1 MKVLIVDDEDLIVQ
15 DLSIE
20 VKELFPEASIE
31 VASSAEA
38 VLSPPLNKKQFD
50 VAMLDIDMPGMDGL
64 VLAKKL
70 IERLPSINI
79 IFVTGHG
86 EYALDAHELYCSA
99 FLLKPVGLRKLKKAF
114 ENLRKPFLD
123 VAPDFY
129 AKHYQGNAVIGK
141 RIESFRKQRGLS
153 RQEVADLMFVT
164 RQTIY
169 RWEQGERIP
178 DVLTLENLAKVL
190 GVSLSHILDEHE

>member
-1 MKVLIVDDEDLIVQ
+1 MNVLIVDDEELIVN
-15 DLSIE
+15 DLVVE
-20 VKELFPEASIE
+20 VKGLYPEASID

-38 VLSPPLNKKQFD
+38 VLAPPLDKKSFD

-70 IERLPSINI
+70 TERLPSINI

-86 EYALDAHELYCSA
+86 EYALDALELYCSA
-99 FLLKPVGLRKLKKAF
+99 FLLKPVGTRKLKKAF
-114 ENLRKPFLD
+114 ENLRKPFLN
-123 VAPDFY
+123 VTSDFY
-129 AKHYQGNAVIGK
+129 TKHYQGNAVIGK
-141 RIESFRKQRGLS
+141 KIESFRKQRGLS
-153 RQEVADLMFVT
+153 RQEIADLMTVT

-178 DVLTLENLAKVL
+178 DVLTLERLARIL
-190 GVSLSHILDEHE
+190 GVELTHLLDE

>member
-1 MKVLIVDDEDLIVQ
+1 MNILIVDDEELILNDLVV
-15 DLSIE
+15 E
-20 VKELFPEASIE
+20 VKELYPEASID
-31 VASSAEA
+31 VVTSAEE
-38 VLSPPLNKKQFD
+38 VLSPPLNKKNFD

-70 IERLPSINI
+70 TDRLPSINI

-99 FLLKPVGLRKLKKAF
+99 FLLKPVGIRKLKKAF

-123 VAPDFY
+123 VSQDFY
-129 AKHYQGNAVIGK
+129 TKHYQGNAVIGK
-141 RIESFRKQRGLS
+141 NIENYRKQRGLS
-153 RQEVADLMFVT
+153 RQEIADLMTVT

-169 RWEQGERIP
+169 RWELGERSP
-178 DVLTLENLAKVL
+178 DVLTLEKLARLL
-190 GVSLSHILDEHE
+190 GVELSHLLDE

>member
-1 MKVLIVDDEDLIVQ
+1 MNILIVDDEDLILK
-15 DLSIE
+15 DLVVE
-20 VKELFPEASIE
+20 VKELYPEAE
-31 VASSAEA
+31 VETASSAEA
-38 VLSPPLNKKQFD
+38 VLAPPLSKKNFD

-70 IERLPSINI
+70 TARLPSINI

-99 FLLKPVGLRKLKKAF
+99 FLLKPVGTRKLKKAF

-129 AKHYQGNAVIGK
+129 TKHYQGNDVIGK
-141 RIESFRKQRGLS
+141 KIENYRKQRGLS
-153 RQEVADLMFVT
+153 RQEVADLMMVT
-164 RQTIY
+164 RQTIH
-169 RWEQGERIP
+169 RWEHGERIP
-178 DVLTLENLAKVL
+178 DVLTLEKLARIL
-190 GVSLSHILDEHE
+190 GVELTHLLDEQ